1 MQWATCADTQ
11 ALITTLGGGTG
22 PTRTSVY
29 DDPRVLANA
38 KVGAGT
44 TRHLPVVRE
53 TIAKHMGSEPD
64 LLEWAQLS
72 SNTIPVALDKY
83 FAGGYGS
90 AKEAMDDIA
99 TQVDAALKG

>member
-1 MQWATCADTQ
+1 
-11 ALITTLGGGTG
+11 LGGTG

-53 TIAKHMGSEPD
+53 TITKHMGSEPD
-64 LLEWAQLS
+64 LPEWAYLS
-72 SNTIPVALDKY
+72 SKTIPVALGRY

>member
-29 DDPRVLANA
+29 DDPRVVANA

-53 TIAKHMGSEPD
+53 TIAKQDDFETLVVEMPTARTASGKRP
-64 LLEWAQLS
+64 LA
-72 SNTIPVALDKY
+72 VA
-83 FAGGYGS
+83 A
-90 AKEAMDDIA
+90 E
-99 TQVDAALKG
+99 

>member
-1 MQWATCADTQ
+1 LSYTFDR
-11 ALITTLGGGTG
+11 IDG
-22 PTRTSVY
+22 
-29 DDPRVLANA
+29 

-64 LLEWAQLS
+64 LPEWAQLS
-72 SNTIPVALDKY
+72 SNTIPVALGKY

-99 TQVDAALKG
+99 SQVDAALKG